1 MRTIHVKNFGPIKDS
16 GLIEVRPVTVFC
28 GNQGTGKSTVAKL
41 ISMMSW
47 IEKALVRKDVTV
59 ENVKLLFVE
68 DYCSYH
74 YLEHYFNIDSFIEYT
89 GDVLHLLYKKGSV
102 KIELGD
108 ASSYKMPQIMYVPAE
123 RNLMVA
129 IENAERIS
137 NLPPALVTLMEV
149 YRKALT
155 KLRADLKLPVNGFAV
170 HYDKKSKTTW
180 LTDGSFQIQVHEAAS
195 GLQSVIPL
203 MMVTKFLMH
212 QIEKGTSRDL
222 SAEERERLQKEISDI
237 LQDKSIDE
245 NVRKAVLNTIN
256 SRFKNECFMNIV
268 EEPEQNLF
276 PTTQRQVVYELLDT
290 LHKRDGNVLIMT
302 THSPYVLND
311 LTLAVKAGDIKKK
324 AGRKNAVLKKLGE
337 IVALGSCLAE
347 GELAVYQINDT
358 DGEVAPLPLYEGIPD
373 DNNFL
378 NSSLEDSNLLFDQLI
393 ELEDEL
399 A

>member
-1 MRTIHVKNFGPIKDS
+1 MRTIHIKDFGPVRDT

-28 GNQGTGKSTVAKL
+28 GNQGTGKSTIAKL

-47 IEKALVRKDVTV
+47 IEKALVRKDVTIEDV
-59 ENVKLLFVE
+59 RSSFV
-68 DYCSYH
+68 DKYCSYH
-74 YLEHYFNIDSFIEYT
+74 YLEHYFNSDSFIEYK
-89 GDVLHLLYKKGSV
+89 GDVLYLIYKKSTV
-102 KIELGD
+102 KIELRESNG
-108 ASSYKMPQIMYVPAE
+108 YKMPQIMYVPAE

-129 IENAERIS
+129 IENAERIGS
-137 NLPPALVTLMEV
+137 LPPALVTMQEV

-203 MMVTKFLMH
+203 MMVTKYLMH
-212 QIEKGTSRDL
+212 QIEKGTTRDL
-222 SAEERERLQKEISDI
+222 SAEERERLQKEIAGI
-237 LQDKSIDE
+237 IQDKNIDE
-245 NVRKAVLNTIN
+245 NVRKAILNTIN
-256 SRFKNECFMNIV
+256 GRFKNECFLNIV

-290 LHKRDGNVLIMT
+290 LHKREGNVLIMT

-311 LTLAVKAGDIKKK
+311 LTLAVKAGDIKRK
-324 AGRKNAVLKKLGE
+324 AGNQSAALKRLGG
-337 IVALGSCLAE
+337 IVSLGSCLAE
-347 GELAVYQINDT
+347 GELAVYQINDS
-358 DGEVAPLPLYEGIPD
+358 DGIVTPLPLYEGIPD

-378 NSSLEDSNLLFDQLI
+378 NTSLEYSNLLFDQLI

-399 A
+399 S

>member
-1 MRTIHVKNFGPIKDS
+1 MRTIHIKDFGPVRDT

-28 GNQGTGKSTVAKL
+28 GNQGTGKSTIAKL

-47 IEKALVRKDVTV
+47 IEKALVRKDVTIEDV
-59 ENVKLLFVE
+59 RSSFV
-68 DYCSYH
+68 DKYCSYH
-74 YLEHYFNIDSFIEYT
+74 YLEHYFNSDSFIEYK
-89 GDVLHLLYKKGSV
+89 GDVLYLIYKKSTV
-102 KIELGD
+102 KIELRESNG
-108 ASSYKMPQIMYVPAE
+108 YKMPQIMYVPAE

-129 IENAERIS
+129 IENAERIGS
-137 NLPPALVTLMEV
+137 LPPALVTMQEV

-203 MMVTKFLMH
+203 MMVTKYLMH
-212 QIEKGTSRDL
+212 QIEKGTTRDL
-222 SAEERERLQKEISDI
+222 SAEERERLQKEIAGI
-237 LQDKSIDE
+237 IQDKNIDE
-245 NVRKAVLNTIN
+245 NVRKAILNTIN
-256 SRFKNECFMNIV
+256 GRFKNECFLNIV

-290 LHKRDGNVLIMT
+290 LHKREGNVLIMT

-311 LTLAVKAGDIKKK
+311 LTLAVKAGDIKRK
-324 AGRKNAVLKKLGE
+324 AGNQSAALKRLGG
-337 IVALGSCLAE
+337 IVSLGSCLAE
-347 GELAVYQINDT
+347 GELAVYQINDR
-358 DGEVAPLPLYEGIPD
+358 DGIVTPLPLYEGIPD

-378 NSSLEDSNLLFDQLI
+378 NTSLEYSNLLFDQLI

-399 A
+399 S

>member
-1 MRTIHVKNFGPIKDS
+1 MRTIHIKDFGPIKDT

-47 IEKALVRKDVTV
+47 IEKALVRKDVTTEDVKANFV
-59 ENVKLLFVE
+59 EN
-68 DYCSYH
+68 YCSYH
-74 YLEHYFNIDSFIEYT
+74 YLEHYFNPDSFMEYT
-89 GDVLHLLYKKGSV
+89 GDVLHLIYKKNAV
-102 KIELGD
+102 KIELKD
-108 ASSYKMPQIMYVPAE
+108 LKSYQMPQIMYVPAE

-137 NLPPALVTLMEV
+137 SLPPALVTMMEV

-155 KLRADLKLPVNGFAV
+155 KLRTDLKLPVNGFAV
-170 HYDKKSKTTW
+170 HYDKKGKTTW
-180 LTDGSFQIQVHEAAS
+180 ITDGSFQIQVHEAAS

-212 QIEKGTSRDL
+212 QIEKGTTRDL
-222 SAEERERLQKEISDI
+222 SAEERERLQKEIADI
-237 LQDKSIDE
+237 IQDKSIDE
-245 NVRKAVLNTIN
+245 NVRKAILNTVN
-256 SRFKNECFMNIV
+256 SRFRNDCFMNIV

-290 LHKRDGNVLIMT
+290 LHKHEGNVLIMT

-311 LTLAVKAGDIKKK
+311 LTLAVKAGEIKKM
-324 AGRKNAVLKKLGE
+324 AGKKTAVLKRLGE
-337 IVALGSCLAE
+337 IVTLGSCLAE

-358 DGEVAPLPLYEGIPD
+358 DGVVTPLPLYEGIPD

-378 NSSLEDSNLLFDQLI
+378 NSSLEDSNLLFDQLL

>member
-1 MRTIHVKNFGPIKDS
+1 MRKIRIKNFGPIKDT

-59 ENVKLLFVE
+59 ENVKSSFVE
-68 DYCSYH
+68 NYCSYH
-74 YLEHYFNIDSFIEYT
+74 YLEHYFNNDSFIEYT
-89 GDVLHLLYKKGSV
+89 GDVLHLLYKKGTV
-102 KIELGD
+102 KIELEDVSG
-108 ASSYKMPQIMYVPAE
+108 YQMPQIMYVPAE

-170 HYDKKSKTTW
+170 HFDKKSKTTW

-203 MMVTKFLMH
+203 MMVTKFLIH
-212 QIEKGTSRDL
+212 QIEKGTTRDL

-290 LHKRDGNVLIMT
+290 LHRRDGNVLILT

-324 AGRKNAVLKKLGE
+324 ASGKNALLKKLGKL
-337 IVALGSCLAE
+337 VALDSCLAE

-358 DGEVAPLPLYEGIPD
+358 DGKVALLPLYEGIPD

-393 ELEDEL
+393 ELDDEL

>member
-1 MRTIHVKNFGPIKDS
+1 MRTIHIKDFGPVRDT

-28 GNQGTGKSTVAKL
+28 GNQGTGKSTIAKL

-47 IEKALVRKDVTV
+47 IEKALVRKDVTIEDV
-59 ENVKLLFVE
+59 RSSFV
-68 DYCSYH
+68 DKYCSYH
-74 YLEHYFNIDSFIEYT
+74 YLEHYFNSDSFIEYK
-89 GDVLHLLYKKGSV
+89 GDVLYLIYKKSTV
-102 KIELGD
+102 KIELRD
-108 ASSYKMPQIMYVPAE
+108 SSGYKMPQIMYVPAE

-129 IENAERIS
+129 IENAERIGS
-137 NLPPALVTLMEV
+137 LPPALVTMQEV

-203 MMVTKFLMH
+203 MIVTKFLMH
-212 QIEKGTSRDL
+212 QIEKGTTRDL
-222 SAEERERLQKEISDI
+222 SAEERERLQKEIAGI
-237 LQDKSIDE
+237 IQDKNIDE
-245 NVRKAVLNTIN
+245 NVRKAILNTIN
-256 SRFKNECFMNIV
+256 SRFKNECFLNIV

-290 LHKRDGNVLIMT
+290 LHKREGNVLIMT

-311 LTLAVKAGDIKKK
+311 LTLAVKAGDIKRK
-324 AGRKNAVLKKLGE
+324 AGNQSAALKRLGE
-337 IVALGSCLAE
+337 IVSLGSCLAE
-347 GELAVYQINDT
+347 GELAVYQINDR
-358 DGEVAPLPLYEGIPD
+358 DGIVNPLPLFEGIPD

-378 NSSLEDSNLLFDQLI
+378 NTSLENSNLLFDQLI

-399 A
+399 F

>member
-1 MRTIHVKNFGPIKDS
+1 MRTIHIKDFGPIKDT

-47 IEKALVRKDVTV
+47 IEKALVRKDVTIEDVRSSFV
-59 ENVKLLFVE
+59 EN
-68 DYCSYH
+68 YCSYH
-74 YLEHYFNIDSFIEYT
+74 YLEHYFNPDSFIEFR
-89 GDVLHLLYKKGSV
+89 GDVLHLVYKKNTV
-102 KIELGD
+102 KIELKDFSG
-108 ASSYKMPQIMYVPAE
+108 YQMPQIMYVPAE

-129 IENAERIS
+129 IENAERIGS
-137 NLPPALVTLMEV
+137 LPPALVTMMEV

-212 QIEKGTSRDL
+212 QIEKGTTRDL
-222 SAEERERLQKEISDI
+222 SAEEREHLQKEIAGI
-237 LQDKSIDE
+237 IEDKSIDE
-245 NVRKAVLNTIN
+245 NVRKAILNTIN
-256 SRFKNECFMNIV
+256 SRFKNDCFLNIV

-276 PTTQRQVVYELLDT
+276 PTTQRQVIYELLDT
-290 LHKRDGNVLIMT
+290 LHRREGNVLIMT

-311 LTLAVKAGDIKKK
+311 LTLAVKAGDIKNK
-324 AGRKNAVLKKLGE
+324 AGKKKTALKRLSE

-358 DGEVAPLPLYEGIPD
+358 DGVVTPLPLYEGIPD

-378 NSSLEDSNLLFDQLI
+378 NNSLEDSNLLFDQLM